1 MSRPLD
7 RPRCFLNVAV
17 SLDGKIASAARELP
31 TFPSDEDRRMMDR
44 IRARSDAVL
53 IGASTL
59 RATDFPLRIR
69 SAALRRRR
77 VASGRSEQPL
87 NIVLSASL
95 GIPLNGR
102 FFSDSG
108 TRRLVVTTAGSPVR
122 KQEVARRCSEV
133 LVWKGKQIDLRRLMR
148 ELYRRGVRELLLEG
162 GGRTNFE
169 FFRQGLVDEIYMT
182 LCPWVI
188 GGAASP
194 TPVDGAG
201 FRPREFQQFSPTR
214 VGRVGG
220 EIFLHYSRA

>member
-1 MSRPLD
+1 MSRLVD

-31 TFPSDEDRRMMDR
+31 TFPSIEDRRMMDR

-53 IGASTL
+53 IGAATL
-59 RATDFPLRIR
+59 RAADFPLRIR

-77 VASGRSEQPL
+77 VVSGKTEQPL
-87 NIVLSASL
+87 NVVLSASL

-102 FFSDSG
+102 FFSDPAIH
-108 TRRLVVTTAGSPVR
+108 RLVVTTSGSPLR
-122 KQEVARRCSEV
+122 KRQAARRRAEL
-133 LVWKGKQIDLRRLMR
+133 LVWNGKQIDLRRLMR

-162 GGRTNFE
+162 GGSTNFQ
-169 FFRQGLVDEIYMT
+169 FFRLGLVDEIYMT

-201 FRPREFQQFSPTR
+201 FRPRDFQHFSPAR
-214 VGRVGG
+214 VRRVGG
-220 EIFLHYSRA
+220 ELFLHYLRG